1 MSFENEDTSPKRDTP
16 VNSWKRLFRPSS
28 LYGRL
33 VILLSSMSL
42 LLFAFLA
49 WLIFSITNN
58 YLEDVTKRGGKR
70 MSMVI
75 DNTIRSSMISEDHSE
90 VTDAII
96 QVQKVPGVS
105 NITIFNNEGE
115 IRHIAPGPQMQDHG
129 NNPMLPCSHCHTS
142 IDPSQWGMPE
152 TCVYQAEEGEG
163 RTMVILSPILSTPD
177 CRSSGCHQ
185 SDDDSDVLGF
195 MEIKLPLTELDR
207 ALNQIL
213 IEYFS
218 FIILFLVLLMATL
231 LYFVE
236 RRFNRPLK
244 RIVDVSRSVT
254 GGNLT
259 VRVDVSSHELRDV
272 YQVGMALNTMLESI
286 NQSNREMHQWSNDLE
301 NMVRTKSED
310 MARSQN
316 EIYQIERLASLGRLS
331 SSVAHEINNPL
342 AGVLTYAKLVSRILQ
357 NSELTEDRRAAILK
371 HLDMIQS
378 ETTRCGNIVKGL
390 LNFSRDGSQK
400 FDIIHLNEVLTE
412 TTQLIQHSFQIADI
426 RLVTDFCAPR
436 DLVQANGNQVI
447 QACLAVLTN
456 ALEAVEE
463 GGDGVVTYRSYNPDM
478 KHVVIEIKDN
488 GIGISAEDQEHM
500 FEPFFSRK
508 KEMSGI
514 GLGLAVTY
522 GILEQHNAK
531 VYVASVPGKGTSIK
545 FKFELSNGGTE
556 DGQ

>member
-1 MSFENEDTSPKRDTP
+1 MSSRDKDFSPPQTKPATIWDNLKRP
-16 VNSWKRLFRPSS
+16 NS
-28 LYGRL
+28 LYGHL

-49 WLIFSITNN
+49 WLIFSMSNN
-58 YLEDVTKRGGKR
+58 YLENVTKQFGKR
-70 MSMVI
+70 MSTVI
-75 DNTIRSSMISEDHSE
+75 DHSIRSSMISEDHAE
-90 VTDAII
+90 LTEAIAK
-96 QVQKVPGVS
+96 VQGVPGVS
-105 NITIFNNEGE
+105 AIRIFNDEGE
-115 IRHIAPGPQMQDHG
+115 IKHHAPPARNGGHG
-129 NNPMLPCSHCHTS
+129 EDSMLPCTHCHTS
-142 IDPSQWGMPE
+142 VDPGQWGMPE
-152 TCVYQAEEGEG
+152 TCVYNILGAEG
-163 RTMVILSPILSTPD
+163 RTMIVLSPIMSTPE

-185 SDDDSDVLGF
+185 TNDDSEVLGF
-195 MEIKLPLTELDR
+195 MEVKLPLTELDK
-207 ALNQIL
+207 ALSKIL
-213 IEYFS
+213 YEYFG
-218 FIILFLVLLMATL
+218 IIMLFLFLLMATL
-231 LYFVE
+231 LFFIE
-236 RRFNRPLK
+236 RRLNRPLK
-244 RIVDVSRSVT
+244 RIVDVSQSVT
-254 GGNLT
+254 AGNLS
-259 VRVDVSSHELRDV
+259 VRVDVSKNEFRDV
-272 YQVGMALNTMLESI
+272 HQVGMALNTMLESI

-301 NMVRTKSED
+301 NMVRIKSED
-310 MARSQN
+310 IARSQN

-357 NSELTEDRRAAILK
+357 NSELTEDRRVAILK

-390 LNFSRDGSQK
+390 LNFSMDSSQK
-400 FDIIHLNEVLTE
+400 FESLHVNEVLDE
-412 TTQLIQHSFQIADI
+412 TAQLIQHSFQISDV
-426 RLVTDFCAPR
+426 RLITDFSASR
-436 DLVQANGNQVI
+436 DQIKANGNQVI

-456 ALEAVEE
+456 ALEAVDE
-463 GGDGVVTYRSYNPDM
+463 GGDGLVTYRSYNPDM

-531 VYVASVPGKGTSIK
+531 VYVDSAPGKGTSIK

>member
-1 MSFENEDTSPKRDTP
+1 MSSRDNGFSPPQTKPATIWDNLKRP
-16 VNSWKRLFRPSS
+16 NS

-42 LLFAFLA
+42 LLFVFLA
-49 WLIFSITNN
+49 WLIFSMSNN
-58 YLEDVTKRGGKR
+58 YLENVTKRCGKR
-70 MSMVI
+70 MSTVI
-75 DNTIRSSMISEDHSE
+75 DHTIRSSMISEDHAE
-90 VTDAII
+90 LTEALAK
-96 QVQKVPGVS
+96 VQGVPGVS
-105 NITIFNNEGE
+105 AIRIYNDEGE
-115 IRHIAPGPQMQDHG
+115 IKHYSPGAMNSSHG
-129 NNPMLPCSHCHTS
+129 EDSMLPCTHCHTS
-142 IDPSQWGMPE
+142 VDPGQWGMPE
-152 TCVYQAEEGEG
+152 TCVYNIQGAEG
-163 RTMVILSPILSTPD
+163 RTMIVLSPIMSTPE

-185 SDDDSDVLGF
+185 TNDDSEVLGF
-195 MEIKLPLTELDR
+195 MEIKLPLTELDK
-207 ALNQIL
+207 ALSNIL
-213 IEYFS
+213 YEYFG
-218 FIILFLVLLMATL
+218 IIMLFLLLLMATL
-231 LYFVE
+231 LFFIE
-236 RRFNRPLK
+236 RRVNRPLK
-244 RIVDVSRSVT
+244 RIVDVSQSVT
-254 GGNLT
+254 AGNLS
-259 VRVDVSSHELRDV
+259 VRVDVSKNELRDV
-272 YQVGMALNTMLESI
+272 HQVGMALNTMLESI

-301 NMVRTKSED
+301 NMVRIKSED
-310 MARSQN
+310 IARSQN

-357 NSELTEDRRAAILK
+357 NSELTEDRRVAILK

-390 LNFSRDGSQK
+390 LNFSMDSSQK
-400 FDIIHLNEVLTE
+400 FESLHVNEVLDE
-412 TTQLIQHSFQIADI
+412 TAQLIQHSFQISDV
-426 RLVTDFCAPR
+426 RLITDFSASR
-436 DLVQANGNQVI
+436 DQIKANGNQVI

-456 ALEAVEE
+456 ALEAVDE
-463 GGDGVVTYRSYNPDM
+463 GGDGLVTYRSYNPDM

-522 GILEQHNAK
+522 GILEQHNGK
-531 VYVASVPGKGTSIK
+531 VYVDSAPGKGTSIK

>member
-1 MSFENEDTSPKRDTP
+1 MSSRDKHFSPTQTKRATIWD
-16 VNSWKRLFRPSS
+16 NLKRPNS
-28 LYGRL
+28 LYGHL

-49 WLIFSITNN
+49 WLIFSMSNN
-58 YLEDVTKRGGKR
+58 YLENVTKRFGKR
-70 MSMVI
+70 MSTVI
-75 DNTIRSSMISEDHSE
+75 DHTIRSSMISEDHAE
-90 VTDAII
+90 LTEALAK
-96 QVQKVPGVS
+96 VQGVPGVS
-105 NITIFNNEGE
+105 AITIFNDEGD
-115 IRHIAPGPQMQDHG
+115 IKHHSPGAMNGGHEEDS
-129 NNPMLPCSHCHTS
+129 MLPCTHCHS
-142 IDPSQWGMPE
+142 SVDPGQWGMPE
-152 TCVYQAEEGEG
+152 TCVYNIQGAEG
-163 RTMVILSPILSTPD
+163 RTMIVLSPIMSTPE

-185 SDDDSDVLGF
+185 TNEDSEVLGF
-195 MEIKLPLTELDR
+195 MEIKLPLTELDK
-207 ALNQIL
+207 ALSNIL
-213 IEYFS
+213 YEYFG
-218 FIILFLVLLMATL
+218 IIMLFLFLLMATL
-231 LYFVE
+231 LFFIE
-236 RRFNRPLK
+236 RWVNRPLK

-254 GGNLT
+254 AGNLS
-259 VRVDVSSHELRDV
+259 VRVDVAKNELRDV
-272 YQVGMALNTMLESI
+272 HQVGMALNTMLESI

-357 NSELTEDRRAAILK
+357 NPELTEEKREAVLR

-390 LNFSRDGSQK
+390 LNFSMDSSQK
-400 FDIIHLNEVLTE
+400 FDSLNVNEVLGE
-412 TTQLIQHSFQIADI
+412 TARLIQHSFQISDV
-426 RLVTDFCAPR
+426 RLVTDFSASR
-436 DLVQANGNQVI
+436 DQVQANGNQVI

-456 ALEAVEE
+456 ALEAVDE
-463 GGDGVVTYRSYNPDM
+463 GGDGLVTYRSYNPDM
-478 KHVVIEIKDN
+478 QHITIEIKDN
-488 GIGISAEDQEHM
+488 GIGISAEDKEHM
-500 FEPFFSRK
+500 FEPFFSSK

-531 VYVASVPGKGTSIK
+531 VYVDSAPGKGTSIK
-545 FKFELSNGGTE
+545 FNFELSYGGSE